1 MTVYV
6 VQNQM
11 RFDHETKT
19 MTPRF
24 PTLHLAEEWGTLE
37 YILDPA
43 ASAFEPDEVIG
54 AMHQKLSGFSDDD
67 YLVLVGNPGLI
78 GMIYGIAAYYN
89 DGKVKFLQW
98 SGKFTSYIEISSKI
112 F

>member
-11 RFDHETKT
+11 RYDHDLRE

-24 PTLHLAEEWGTLE
+24 PTIEVARQWGELE
-37 YILDPA
+37 YILDPS
-43 ASAFEPDEVIG
+43 ASAFEPDQVIG
-54 AMHQKLSGFSDDD
+54 NIHHKLSGFSDDD
-67 YLVLVGNPGLI
+67 FLVLVGNPGLI
-78 GMIYGIAAYYN
+78 GMVFGIAAYYN
-89 DGKVKFLQW
+89 DGKVKILQW
-98 SGKFTSYIEISSKI
+98 SGKFKTYVVISSKI